1 MDKKDVAIRE
11 IYIALEI
18 LQRRCEEFEDLDEF
32 PGREIEKL
40 MQAFTQKYMKSPT

>member
-18 LQRRCEEFEDLDEF
+18 LQRRCEEFEELKEF
-32 PGREIEKL
+32 PGQEIEKL
-40 MQAFTQKYMKSPT
+40 MQAFTQKYMD